1 MGLLDGKVVIV
12 TGAGRGLGR
21 SHSLELARRGAVVVV
36 NDDGSSVRGE
46 PSDEAVAEDVARQIH
61 AAGGMATPDTTSVVS
76 YHEVAAL
83 VDRAIKAFGR
93 VDGVV
98 NNAGIVREGN
108 LVTMSEKDFDAVVD
122 VHLKGTFNLSKHV
135 AEHFHRRWQ
144 EGDRSG
150 GRIVNTTSGSGL
162 RGSPSLAY
170 AAAKAAVAALTVS
183 AAMQLRDHGVTVNAI
198 APVART
204 RMNPGHYGATPPPGA
219 EGTDP
224 LAPENA
230 SALVAYLL
238 SDAAAWLTGQ
248 VIRVDGNVVRRYHP
262 WKVGRQAYEGLNA
275 PLQAEELDDALRLLY
290 GVLPIPYFDPRNLK
304 EVAVPGTQDF

>member
-1 MGLLDGKVVIV
+1 MGLLEGKVVIV
-12 TGAGRGLGR
+12 TGGGRGLGR
-21 SHSLELARRGAVVVV
+21 SHSLELARQGAVVVV

-46 PSDEAVAEDVARQIH
+46 PSDEAVAEGVARQIQ
-61 AAGGMATPDTTSVVS
+61 AAGGVATPDTTSVVS
-76 YHEVAAL
+76 YDDVAGL
-83 VDRAIKAFGR
+83 VDRTVKGFGR
-93 VDGVV
+93 LDGVV
-98 NNAGIVREGN
+98 NNAGIVREGD
-108 LVTMSEKDFDAVVD
+108 LVSMSERDFDAVVD
-122 VHLKGTFNLSKHV
+122 VHMKGTFNLSKHA

-150 GRIVNTTSGSGL
+150 GRVVNTTSGSGL

-183 AAMQLRDHGVTVNAI
+183 AAMQLREYGVTVNAI

-204 RMNPGHYGATPPPGA
+204 RMNPGHYGATPPPGV

-230 SALVAYLL
+230 SALVASLL

-262 WKVGRQAYEGLNA
+262 WKVGRQAYQGLDA
-275 PLQAEELDDALRLLY
+275 SLHAEELDDALRLLY